1 MLKKAWIDMMGRTVE
16 IPHSPQRI
24 ISLVPSQTELLYD
37 LGLQDQIVGQ
47 TVFCIH
53 PQQYFFNSTKIGG
66 TKKVKFQVIDDLKP
80 DLIIGNKEENSL
92 EIVEQLS
99 SKYPVWLSDIYTLEE
114 AYSMINQIGEIC
126 NVSDKANQIVEQI
139 QNSFASITPQKLG
152 TCLYLIWKDPYMT
165 VGQNTF
171 INNIIEKIGFTNV
184 VQNSRY
190 PEISIEEMLK
200 LNPQNILLSSEP
212 YPFKQKHIDQLQV
225 MLPSANIRLIDGEM
239 FSWYGSR
246 MKHSVAY
253 FKEHFNV

>member
-16 IPHSPQRI
+16 ISHSPQRI

-212 YPFKQKHIDQLQV
+212 YPFKQKHIDQLQEI
-225 MLPSANIRLIDGEM
+225 LPMANIKLIDGEM

-246 MKHSVAY
+246 LKYSVDY
-253 FKEHFNV
+253 FKEQFNI